1 MYKRFKLVNLSRPT
15 FYGHCEGKQHR
26 KLLLN
31 RYTNET
37 KELMRTTEEFHKEPK
52 NREYNK
58 KIFVKPILD
67 FFFFN
72 GKHWYLCLPVGFS

>member
-15 FYGHCEGKQHR
+15 FHGHCEGKQHR

-37 KELMRTTEEFHKEPK
+37 KELMRTIKEFHKEPK
-52 NREYNK
+52 IREYNK
-58 KIFVKPILD
+58 KSL
-67 FFFFN
+67 
-72 GKHWYLCLPVGFS
+72 

>member
-15 FYGHCEGKQHR
+15 FHRHCEEKQHR

-37 KELMRTTEEFHKEPK
+37 KELMLTIEEFHKEPK
-52 NREYNK
+52 NREYNTK
-58 KIFVKPILD
+58 SL
-67 FFFFN
+67 
-72 GKHWYLCLPVGFS
+72 